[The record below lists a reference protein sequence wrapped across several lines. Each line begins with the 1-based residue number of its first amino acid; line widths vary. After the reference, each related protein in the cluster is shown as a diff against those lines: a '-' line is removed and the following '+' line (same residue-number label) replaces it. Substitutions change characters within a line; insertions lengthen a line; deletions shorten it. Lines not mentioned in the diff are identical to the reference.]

1 MTNGLINIHTRMY
14 DTFLILFIKS
24 KHIPHMFI
32 LLVYNV
38 GIWARSGQT
47 CLMGF
52 PVCVLVYKL
61 TNNKIYSFRMSYIY
75 IYNYYIYYIFTVV
88 HDFKNLGLGS
98 GFLLFS
104 QMVLPAGQLTF
115 SCLGQKKAEKSIC
128 KNEPKP

>member
-61 TNNKIYSFRMSYIY
+61 TNNKIYSFRMSCIY
-75 IYNYYIYYIFTVV
+75 IYTIYLQWYKTLKILV
-88 HDFKNLGLGS
+88 S
-98 GFLLFS
+98 GQGFCFFS

-115 SCLGQKKAEKSIC
+115 SCLGQTKADII
-128 KNEPKP
+128 P